1 MLVTGYGGAFCF
13 MEFYDNKN
21 LAARLI
27 CIAFAIAA
35 IYLLLDKGL
44 AVVLPFIVAFCVGVP
59 ISKISKW
66 IDKRTRLPKKLVAVV
81 LLLVALF
88 LIFLLIYYS
97 VNRLLFEIE
106 ELVSLSQS
114 SVGGIGEMVDAVL
127 ERLRAFAMKIPVVKR
142 ISEMEG
148 FEKLK
153 SSIDG
158 GISSLFSALVDRLTM
173 AIPTF
178 ALEFFKRT
186 PKAILTLVVTVLASF
201 YFAIDY
207 DAVKD
212 RMLSTL
218 KGRAGEFARKSS
230 AVAANA
236 LKSYAKAYLL
246 LMLITFVEVFVG
258 LLLLKR
264 SYAFIIA
271 IGIAV
276 VDVLPFFGTGAVLVP
291 WAIISFI
298 IGDSGVGSGLLVLY
312 GVVTIV
318 RQVLEPRIV
327 GANLGIHPLATLFS
341 MFAGLSFF
349 GFFGMLLGP
358 LVFLVIR
365 EVLSEQKTG

>member
-1 MLVTGYGGAFCF
+1 
-13 MEFYDNKN
+13 
-21 LAARLI
+21 
-27 CIAFAIAA
+27 
-35 IYLLLDKGL
+35 
-44 AVVLPFIVAFCVGVP
+44 
-59 ISKISKW
+59 
-66 IDKRTRLPKKLVAVV
+66 
-81 LLLVALF
+81 
-88 LIFLLIYYS
+88 
-97 VNRLLFEIE
+97 
-106 ELVSLSQS
+106 
-114 SVGGIGEMVDAVL
+114 
-127 ERLRAFAMKIPVVKR
+127 
-142 ISEMEG
+142 
-148 FEKLK
+148 
-153 SSIDG
+153 
-158 GISSLFSALVDRLTM
+158 M

-207 DAVKD
+207 DAIKD
-212 RMLSTL
+212 RVLYIF
-218 KGRAGEFARKSS
+218 KGRAGDVVRKSYT
-230 AVAANA
+230 VAAKA

-246 LMLITFVEVFVG
+246 LMLITFIEVFIG

-271 IGIAV
+271 IGVAV

-298 IGDSGVGSGLLVLY
+298 IGDHGVGSGLLVLY

-365 EVLSEQKTG
+365 EVLSEQKTR

>member
-1 MLVTGYGGAFCF
+1 
-13 MEFYDNKN
+13 MEVYDHKN
-21 LAARLI
+21 FAARLI
-27 CIAFAIAA
+27 CIAFAVAA
-35 IYLLLDKGL
+35 ICLLLDKGL
-44 AVVLPFIVAFCVGVP
+44 VVVLPFVVAFCVGVP
-59 ISKISKW
+59 ISKVSKW
-66 IDKRTRLPKKLVAVV
+66 INARTRLPKKLCAVV
-81 LLLVALF
+81 LLLFALL
-88 LIFLLIYYS
+88 LIFLLFYYS

-114 SVGGIGEMVDAVL
+114 SAGGIGEMVDAVL
-127 ERLRAFAMKIPVVKR
+127 ERLRAFALKIPIVKR

-148 FEKLK
+148 FEKVK

-207 DAVKD
+207 DAIKD
-212 RMLSTL
+212 RVLSIF
-218 KGRAGEFARKSS
+218 KGRAGNVARRGYT
-230 AVAANA
+230 VAAKA

-246 LMLITFVEVFVG
+246 LMLITFVEVFIG

-271 IGIAV
+271 IGVAV
-276 VDVLPFFGTGAVLVP
+276 VDILPFFGTGAVLVP

-298 IGDSGVGSGLLVLY
+298 IGDHGVGSGLLVLY

-365 EVLSEQKTG
+365 EVLSEQNNG